1 MKCSIKKVSENRLPS
16 PRLRGEGSG
25 VRGFRISSKA
35 TILLVF
41 VIAGAASGAS
51 TPVPES
57 EQARWVR
64 RLLPLPKQVSIE
76 KKVELPA
83 AEVKLTVA
91 KAAGGPVETAADEL
105 RSLFKEKAGAQCGG
119 DRFEIIMGVCD
130 AQGNLGGTAV
140 PDAAQL
146 ADLPNADQ
154 AYVIR
159 PLGDTRLV
167 LAALDERG
175 VYYAGQT
182 LRQLLENSFHDGK
195 VTIPL
200 ATVTDWPDLAERGL
214 WGGSAN
220 RDVVW
225 MSQHKMN
232 LVESHVDL
240 GVTDDGRG
248 RAAADQELINLSR
261 RHALKLVPVITH
273 LNGLGRRGVYEVCH
287 ELRGQ
292 GDHAVHPSHKE
303 LVAPCCSQ
311 PKMIELLADWISAL
325 AEQEGVTDVCAWLSE
340 LSNQY
345 CDCAECRKAGVGQYA
360 LEARALVKA
369 HRLALKKHPDLGL
382 RILLTQGSYSS
393 NDKVLAEIPADV
405 GVTYYDGGRTYDS
418 SRDPMIYPLLEQYTA
433 GGRWLGC
440 YPQLT
445 ASWRIVCPWSGP
457 QFVKFRMQEFVAK
470 KLKCL
475 CGYATP
481 DNRLYEFNVLAAA
494 EWSWNSGGRDER
506 EFAAA
511 WATRRGIQ
519 DPDAAAEWAVTLG
532 PVGWDVYGSRVPFSN
547 FFGRATAMVAGRR
560 KPKLG
565 DGMFRY
571 FPSVEHMDDDLAA
584 CQKAMA
590 IAERLDEPALV
601 AETQVIQGYVQMVK
615 AIWSIAESVSTSKS
629 PTYDQR
635 LALQKTLGSLS
646 VSGIETVKALET
658 WERLCGKGSDVRIGG
673 SRLLDTVDVTEQTV
687 AGIARSLEELG
698 IRNPIGAYLREEIG
712 KWVTEDF
719 DEEARISKTFDVTRY
734 LAAPGVYQV
743 GFKYTSGWNGLSIFR
758 VALASAPA
766 HTPEN
771 LTELSVDEHQGSA
784 AVRNRANV
792 YTVTL
797 EDHNPDQRYY
807 ILADVRG
814 TPRHGRPPERQGC
827 NGSVWIKGQMP
838 DAWRTMIEQTV
849 PLTDAELTR
858 RH

>member
-1 MKCSIKKVSENRLPS
+1 MKCSTKV
-16 PRLRGEGSG
+16 
-25 VRGFRISSKA
+25 
-35 TILLVF
+35 TILLVLA
-41 VIAGAASGAS
+41 IGGAARGAS
-51 TPVPES
+51 PSVSES
-57 EQARWVR
+57 EQARWLR
-64 RLLPLPKQVSIE
+64 WLLPLPKQVSIDN
-76 KKVELPA
+76 KVELPA

-91 KAAGGPVETAADEL
+91 QAAGGPVETAADEL
-105 RSLFKEKAGAQCGG
+105 RSLFHEKAGAECDGG
-119 DRFEIIMGVCD
+119 RFEILMGVCD
-130 AQGNLGGTAV
+130 AQGNLDGTAV

-167 LAALDERG
+167 LAAIDERG

-182 LRQLLENSFHDGK
+182 LRQLLENRFHDGK

-200 ATVTDWPDLAERGL
+200 VTVTDWPDLAERGL

-248 RAAADQELINLSR
+248 RAAADQELIDLGR
-261 RHALKLVPVITH
+261 RHALKFVPVITH
-273 LNGLGRRGVYEVCH
+273 LNGLGRTGVYNVCP

-292 GDHAVHPSHKE
+292 GDRAVHPLHKE

-311 PKMIELLADWISAL
+311 PKLIELLADWISAL
-325 AEQEGVTDVCAWLSE
+325 AQQEGVTDVCAWLSE

-369 HRLALKKHPDLGL
+369 YRLVQKKHPDLGL

-433 GGRWLGC
+433 SGGWLGC

-457 QFVKFRMQEFVAK
+457 QFVRFRMQEFVNK

-506 EFAAA
+506 GFAAA
-511 WATRRGIQ
+511 WATRRGIR

-532 PVGWDVYGSRVPFSN
+532 PVGWDVYGSRIPFSH

-571 FPSVEHMDDDLAA
+571 FPSLEHMDEDLAA
-584 CQKAMA
+584 CKKAMT
-590 IAERLDEPALV
+590 IAEKLDEPALI
-601 AETQVIQGYVQMVK
+601 AETQVIQGYLQMAK
-615 AIWSIAESVSTSKS
+615 TIYSIAESVSTSKS

-635 LALQKTLGSLS
+635 
-646 VSGIETVKALET
+646 VALET

-719 DEEARISKTFDVTRY
+719 DEQARISKSFDVTRY

-743 GFKYTSGWNGLSIFR
+743 GFKYTSGWNGLSIYR

-766 HTPEN
+766 DTPEN
-771 LTELSVDEHQGSA
+771 LTKLSVDEHQGSA

-797 EDHNPDQRYY
+797 ENHDRTQRYY

-814 TPRHGRPPERQGC
+814 TSRHGRPPERQGC
-827 NGSVWIKGQMP
+827 NGVVWIKGKMP
-838 DAWRTMIEQTV
+838 DAWRTKIEQTV
-849 PLTDAELTR
+849 PLTDNELTQ